1 MRGTKLCMSYL
12 WIYPRVI
19 FPHLIPYFDQ
29 WDSTVCRYEMSTTA
43 SGEESTKKTRK
54 NRDKKK
60 RQKSQGKNVRENNCR
75 LLLLSYALI
84 LEKVGESLWV
94 SLSSAIRVT
103 CNLFCWNGEQKWRKK
118 QQSKIVVC
126 YINSLATL
134 QSFVKILKL
143 REKNSLLLISYMSFK
158 VRKCWCV

>member
-1 MRGTKLCMSYL
+1 MNLSPCYIPSSYPLL
-12 WIYPRVI
+12 WSMGLHSVSIWNVNHSLWRRK
-19 FPHLIPYFDQ
+19 HQKDKK
-29 WDSTVCRYEMSTTA
+29 
-43 SGEESTKKTRK
+43 ESRQ
-54 NRDKKK
+54 KK
-60 RQKSQGKNVRENNCR
+60 RQKRQGKNVRENNCR
-75 LLLLSYALI
+75 LLLLLYALI

-143 REKNSLLLISYMSFK
+143 REKNSLLLISYMNFK